1 MTVTVAVVAP
11 DDAPTT
17 RLGRSQAARRKR
29 VIDATVELGCAGGY
43 DAIQMRDVAAA
54 AGVAL
59 GTIYRYFA
67 SKDHLLTEVMVEA
80 QREIQRSLATVP
92 PRGSTP
98 AERLED
104 VFERRPELA
113 LRPPMMAAIMR
124 ALASTDPTVRTA
136 AREIG
141 RIRQKFLADAL
152 FDVDPVQRDGIIR
165 VLGHIWYSS
174 LVGMVNE
181 WEGFTS
187 VRAELRTAAR
197 LLLPTPDPAATPPV
211 ARPKRRPG

>member
-1 MTVTVAVVAP
+1 MSQALAVVP
-11 DDAPTT
+11 ERPTT
-17 RLGRSQAARRKR
+17 RLGRSQAARRTR
-29 VIDATVELGCAGGY
+29 VIAATVELGCAGGY

-80 QREIQRSLATVP
+80 QRQIQASLAAVP
-92 PRGSTP
+92 PRGATP

-104 VFERRPELA
+104 VFERRSTLT

-124 ALASTDPTVRTA
+124 AMASTDPTVRAA

-141 RIRQKFLADAL
+141 RIRREFLADAL
-152 FDVDPVQRDGIIR
+152 FDVDPVQRGGVIR

-187 VRAELRTAAR
+187 VREELQLAAR
-197 LLLPTPDPAATPPV
+197 LLLPTPDPPATPAG